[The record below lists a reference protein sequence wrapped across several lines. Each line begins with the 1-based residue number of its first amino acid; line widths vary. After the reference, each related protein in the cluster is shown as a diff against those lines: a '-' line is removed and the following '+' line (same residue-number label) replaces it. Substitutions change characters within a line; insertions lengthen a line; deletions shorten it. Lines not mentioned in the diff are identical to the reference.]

1 MMLNNR
7 DGLVQHL
14 RSWWAEF
21 QIPADHPVVI
31 GVSGG
36 VDSMVL
42 VETAYRAGLRLEVV
56 HVNYGLRGAESD
68 GDQALVEDWCAA
80 RDVSLHIHRA
90 HLSPA
95 GEGIQ
100 AAARRERYAVFESV
114 RVELSQSSNSPA
126 RIATAHHADDQ
137 AETVLLQLIRASDPT
152 ALAAMMPHDT
162 SRHLLRPFLS
172 ISRSQLETQ
181 AKAWNVSFRHDSSN
195 DKPDYLR
202 NRLRAEVLPLL
213 EDLRTGTTEHIAKWA
228 ERMQPLSHWVQQ
240 EVTAGTRRCWV
251 ETDDAGTLSIPDWRA
266 EPLGMEIMHAL
277 AQKHGVGAR
286 AVREIVA
293 LTQDHVQ
300 SGAKFE
306 SRGAHV
312 VREKDR
318 LIWRALP

>member
-1 MMLNNR
+1 
-7 DGLVQHL
+7 
-14 RSWWAEF
+14 
-21 QIPADHPVVI
+21 
-31 GVSGG
+31 
-36 VDSMVL
+36 
-42 VETAYRAGLRLEVV
+42 
-56 HVNYGLRGAESD
+56 
-68 GDQALVEDWCAA
+68 
-80 RDVSLHIHRA
+80 
-90 HLSPA
+90 
-95 GEGIQ
+95 
-100 AAARRERYAVFESV
+100 
-114 RVELSQSSNSPA
+114 
-126 RIATAHHADDQ
+126 
-137 AETVLLQLIRASDPT
+137 
-152 ALAAMMPHDT
+152 
-162 SRHLLRPFLS
+162 
-172 ISRSQLETQ
+172 LETQ

-240 EVTAGTRRCWV
+240 EVAAGTRRCWV
-251 ETDDAGTLSIPDWRA
+251 ETDGEGTLSIPDWRA